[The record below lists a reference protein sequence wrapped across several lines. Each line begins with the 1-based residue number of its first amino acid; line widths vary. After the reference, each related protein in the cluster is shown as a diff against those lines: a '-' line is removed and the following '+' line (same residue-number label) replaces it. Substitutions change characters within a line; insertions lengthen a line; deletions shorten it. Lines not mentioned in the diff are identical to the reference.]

1 VSTATEKFAY
11 LKPDNRRT
19 PGALRVFRCQ
29 YRNGTKAISV
39 YSELTDRASTRD
51 FAMRRS
57 PLRCLCTAW
66 LLGFGAATASVPAN
80 ALFIVN
86 QPWVR
91 PAKTAQSTEA
101 YMDLTSIEGAT
112 LVAVRADV
120 ARTVSIR
127 APGSAVAV
135 TTKVT
140 LPPRVLVALAPGQYR
155 IAFSHLLRTLQRGD
169 RVELTLTLEQHDGSR
184 QEIVVN
190 AEVREHSPID
200 DERHAHEHEH
210 THPPE

>member
-1 VSTATEKFAY
+1 
-11 LKPDNRRT
+11 
-19 PGALRVFRCQ
+19 
-29 YRNGTKAISV
+29 
-39 YSELTDRASTRD
+39 
-51 FAMRRS
+51 MRRS
-57 PLRCLCTAW
+57 PLRRFCIALM
-66 LLGFGAATASVPAN
+66 LGFGGVMASAPAN

-91 PAKTAQSTEA
+91 PAHTAQSTEG
-101 YMDLTSIEGAT
+101 YMDLTSTEGAT
-112 LVAVRADV
+112 LVGVRADI
-120 ARTVSIR
+120 AKTVSIR

-155 IAFSHLLRTLQRGD
+155 IVFSHLLRTLQRGD
-169 RVELTLTLEQHDGSR
+169 RVELTLTIEQHDGSR